1 MDDSGFFEE
10 FNQDDVEEIELSAAE
25 EDFEEV
31 EDFKE
36 SAIFQEIDGI
46 LKESTET
53 EVSENEEVIHYQDEF
68 LEDINNSD
76 SIKVLYVNKS
86 SLQNNTQTLS
96 DNQIVLLSSEQFEV
110 LIDEI
115 SACRPTEVAT
125 VSQNDYTIQL
135 DDLKQAAQTSVLVNI
150 MIFSLCFGYFIKET
164 IFRGI

>member
-10 FNQDDVEEIELSAAE
+10 FNQDDVEEIELSAVE
-25 EDFEEV
+25 EDFDGL

-36 SAIFQEIDGI
+36 SAIYQEIDGI
-46 LKESTET
+46 LNESSET
-53 EVSENEEVIHYQDEF
+53 EVSENEEVINYQDEF
-68 LEDINNSD
+68 KEDINNSD

-86 SLQNNTQTLS
+86 SLQNNTKTLS
-96 DNQIVLLSSEQFEV
+96 DNQIVVLSSEQFEV

-115 SACRPTEVAT
+115 SACRPVEVAT

-135 DDLKQAAQTSVLVNI
+135 DDLKQATQTSVLVNI

>member
-10 FNQDDVEEIELSAAE
+10 FNQDDVEEIELSAVE

-36 SAIFQEIDGI
+36 SAIYQEIDGI

-53 EVSENEEVIHYQDEF
+53 EVSENEEVIDYQDEF
-68 LEDINNSD
+68 IEDINNSD

-86 SLQNNTQTLS
+86 SLQNNTETLS
-96 DNQIVLLSSEQFEV
+96 DNQIVILSSEQFEI

-115 SACRPTEVAT
+115 SACRPVEVAT
-125 VSQNDYTIQL
+125 VSQNDYKIQL
-135 DDLKQAAQTSVLVNI
+135 DDLKQATQTSVLVNI